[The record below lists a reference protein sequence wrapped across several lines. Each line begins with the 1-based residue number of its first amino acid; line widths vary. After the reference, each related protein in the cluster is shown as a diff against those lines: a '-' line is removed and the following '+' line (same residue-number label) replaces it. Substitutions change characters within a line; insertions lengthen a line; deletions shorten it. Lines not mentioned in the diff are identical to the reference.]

1 MVSRGLHTFR
11 RGGIL
16 SQAMPGMKTHCTA
29 LVLIPPLEVWEPIQ
43 TIRRRYDRQFKRWM
57 PHVTLLYPFR
67 PMDGFEDIRPA
78 LEERCAR
85 VSPFEVTLATLSYF
99 EHTREKFTMWLAPEP
114 ADPVVALQSAL
125 LECAPDC
132 NDVNLHAGGF
142 RPHLSLGQARSAAE
156 LEDRMNRIR
165 AVWQPMRFV
174 VREIALIRRGP
185 DRADPFQVDRLIPF
199 GVRASG
205 KRAGNR

>member
-1 MVSRGLHTFR
+1 
-11 RGGIL
+11 
-16 SQAMPGMKTHCTA
+16 MKTHCTA

-67 PMDGFEDIRPA
+67 PMDGFEAIRPA
-78 LEERCAR
+78 LEQRCAR
-85 VSPFEVTLATLSYF
+85 IPPFEVALTTLSYF
-99 EHTREKFTMWLAPEP
+99 EHTRDKFTMWLAPEP
-114 ADPVVALQSAL
+114 AEPVVALQSAL

-156 LEDRMNRIR
+156 LEERMRCIR
-165 AVWQPMRFV
+165 STWRPMCFV
-174 VREIALIRRGP
+174 VRDIALIRRGP
-185 DRADPFQVDRLIPF
+185 DRTDAFEVDRWIPF
-199 GVRASG
+199 RATT
-205 KRAGNR
+205 